1 MNFEDLL
8 KKAGNLPCFSAG
20 FLMAGRKREQVNLQL
35 ARWVKDGRVI
45 RIHKGLY
52 VLADPYR
59 KCRIDPFYIANELAR
74 SSYVSL
80 QSALAWYGMIPE
92 YVPAVVSVTAGRPRI
107 IQTPLGR
114 FEFRHIKQS
123 MFMGYNQMETSTES
137 RAFIACPEKALLD
150 LIYLTPGSDEPN
162 YLKELRLQNL
172 DRLDGRALEKF
183 ARKTKVPKL
192 KRAVLLILKQMEQ
205 EEGMQR

>member
-1 MNFEDLL
+1 MKFEELL
-8 KKAGNLPCFSAG
+8 KKAGYLPCFSTG

-52 VLADPYR
+52 VLAEPYR
-59 KCRIDPFYIANELAR
+59 KCRIDPFYIANELGYP
-74 SSYVSL
+74 SYVSL
-80 QSALAWYGMIPE
+80 QSALAWHGLIPE
-92 YVPAVVSVTAGRPRI
+92 YVPAVISITTGRPQT

-123 MFMGYNQMETSTES
+123 MFWGYGQTETGPGCK
-137 RAFIACPEKALLD
+137 AFVARPEKALLD
-150 LIYLTPGSDEPN
+150 LIYLTPGSGDPE

-172 DRLDGRALEKF
+172 DRLDRKALDEF
-183 ARKTKVPKL
+183 AHQSKSPKL
-192 KRAVLLILKQMEQ
+192 KRAATLILKQMEQ
-205 EEGMQR
+205 GNL